1 MCLLCRIVKYGEG
14 RMRLVFFRF
23 VRVCRLDC
31 EILVVD
37 KHSIRDFKL
46 DQFLELVQ
54 CLSMAV
60 VRFAIFLTAFVTY
73 LARNKAVRLSQ
84 EIS

>member
-1 MCLLCRIVKYGEG
+1 MFVFVGSIVN
-14 RMRLVFFRF
+14 F
-23 VRVCRLDC
+23 
-31 EILVVD
+31 LVVD